1 MKAEYEY
8 NVQVK
13 KEPLIKKI
21 KKQWQLLAMSLPF
34 VVLCLT
40 FSYVP
45 LWGWT
50 MAFQN
55 YKPGKSFV
63 EQQWVGLQQFVTL
76 FTSGDFVRV
85 MRNTLAM
92 SIINLVLGFTTAI
105 ILALLINEVSNRY
118 FKRTVQTISYLPHF
132 LSWVIAAGIISN
144 CLAYDGIINS
154 VLMTLNVIKEPIL
167 WLQEGSKFWGVI
179 GLSNVWKEVGWNTI
193 IYLGAMTSIDVSL
206 YEALSVD
213 GGGRWHK
220 IRYITLPGIKA
231 TFIILLIMSIG
242 HILEAGFEQQFLLQ
256 KGATMLW
263 AETIDLY
270 VLKWGIQQGN
280 YSLATAAG
288 IFKGV
293 ISMILL
299 FTVNR
304 IAAKNNQ
311 ERLF

>member
-1 MKAEYEY
+1 MKKTIQKNTA
-8 NVQVK
+8 K
-13 KEPLIKKI
+13 KSFPVRARS
-21 KKQWQLLAMSLPF
+21 QWQLMLMSIPF
-34 VVLCLT
+34 AVMCIT

-45 LWGWT
+45 LWGWS

-55 YKPGKSFV
+55 YKPGKSFA
-63 EQQWVGLQQFVTL
+63 EQEWVGLQQFVNL
-76 FTSGDFVRV
+76 FTSGDFGRV

-92 SIINLVLGFTTAI
+92 SILNLVLGFTTAI
-105 ILALLINEVSNRY
+105 VLALLINEVKNRF

-144 CLAYDGIINS
+144 MLAYDGIINE
-154 VLMTLNVIKEPIL
+154 VLMSLHLIKEPIL
-167 WLQEGSKFWGVI
+167 WLQEGSKFWGI
-179 GLSNVWKEVGWNTI
+179 IAASNIWKEVGWNTI
-193 IYLGAMTSIDVSL
+193 IYLGAMTSIDPTL
-206 YEALSVD
+206 YEAISVD

-220 IRYITLPGIKA
+220 IRYITLPGIRA
-231 TFIILLIMSIG
+231 TAVILLIMSVG

-256 KGATMLW
+256 KGPTMLW

-299 FTVNR
+299 FSVNK
-304 IAAKNNQ
+304 IAKNMDQ